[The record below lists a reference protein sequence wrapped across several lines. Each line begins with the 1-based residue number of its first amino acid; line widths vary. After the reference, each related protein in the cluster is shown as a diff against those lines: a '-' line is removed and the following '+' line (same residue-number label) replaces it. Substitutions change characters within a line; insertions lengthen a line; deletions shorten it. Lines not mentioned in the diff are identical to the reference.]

1 LRAASP
7 WPAGTSLG
15 TGASA
20 RPARWLTRPFRGD
33 DRVELRPEQILV
45 AQQQI
50 EELLIGAAGGLEA
63 VRMQGRGHEDHP

>member
-1 LRAASP
+1 L
-7 WPAGTSLG
+7 
-15 TGASA
+15 GASA
-20 RPARWLTRPFRGD
+20 RPVRWLTRPFRGD

>member
-1 LRAASP
+1 VSP
-7 WPAGTSLG
+7 CTAWTSLG

-33 DRVELRPEQILV
+33 DRVELRPEQVLV
-45 AQQQI
+45 GQQQI

-63 VRMQGRGHEDHP
+63 VRLQGRGHDDHP